1 MVERLRR
8 VASSRDRPLTFAP
21 FMRINLRWARDCAEL
36 PIALDLDE
44 AGSGCVPGA
53 CSDPVASAWGGVA
66 S

>member
-1 MVERLRR
+1 ML
-8 VASSRDRPLTFAP
+8 
-21 FMRINLRWARDCAEL
+21 FMRHLRWARDCAEL

-53 CSDPVASAWGGVA
+53 YFDPAASAWGGVA